1 MLTIEKI
8 PVTDFGTNCYILWR
22 KGNNSCVVIDP
33 GGDVV
38 RINLLLSQY
47 NLQPEAV
54 LLTHGHID
62 HIGGCDQFDSD
73 IFIHVQDKDFL
84 KKPQLNLSAFLLR
97 PFKIKKPAL
106 TFEDSKLNFPRT
118 NLEIEIIHTPGHT
131 PGSCCFLIENNLF
144 SGDTLFLEG
153 IGRTDFPRASY
164 HDLIN
169 SIKNKLLILPPDTRV
184 LPGHG
189 PETTIRYELQNNEF
203 LKDG

>member
-1 MLTIEKI
+1 MLKIEKI
-8 PVTDFGTNCYILWR
+8 AVTVFETNCYILWCE
-22 KGNNSCVVIDP
+22 GNDNCLIIDP
-33 GGDVV
+33 GGDVE
-38 RINLLLSQY
+38 RIGSVIREHS
-47 NLQPEAV
+47 LQPEAV

-62 HIGGCDQFDSD
+62 HIGGCDQFEND
-73 IFIHVQDKDFL
+73 IYIHIEDKEFL
-84 KKPQLNLSAFLLR
+84 GKPQLNLSAFLFRPYRVRKRPLIFANGKLR
-97 PFKIKKPAL
+97 F
-106 TFEDSKLNFPRT
+106 SKSG
-118 NLEIEIIHTPGHT
+118 LEIEIIHTPGHT

-189 PETTIRYELQNNEF
+189 PETTIRYELHNNEF